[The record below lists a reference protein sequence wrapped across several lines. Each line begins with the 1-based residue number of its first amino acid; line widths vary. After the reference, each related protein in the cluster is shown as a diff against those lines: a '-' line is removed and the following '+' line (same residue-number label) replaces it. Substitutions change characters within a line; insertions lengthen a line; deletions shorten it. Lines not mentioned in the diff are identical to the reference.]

1 MSLQTCALRSL
12 NGRWAVAV
20 PGVLGLGLIGFG
32 LILQLVEGVIPCPMC
47 IMQRWVWISI
57 ISISVVGAWWY
68 GPRRALVFHGLH
80 AVLGMGGAYVAARQ
94 SWLQWYPPEVVSCGR
109 DFYGIVDT
117 FPLRQALPLLLKG
130 SGDCSAVDWTFL
142 GGSIANW
149 SFVMFVVAVAYSL
162 WKLGQGFMHRS
173 SQL

>member
-1 MSLQTCALRSL
+1 MSLQTCALRCL
-12 NGRWAVAV
+12 NGRWAVAA

-47 IMQRWVWISI
+47 IMQRWVWIAI
-57 ISISVVGAWWY
+57 IFISVVGARWY
-68 GPRRALVFHGLH
+68 GPRRALAFHALH
-80 AVLGMGGAYVAARQ
+80 AVLGVGGAYVAARQ

-149 SFVMFVVAVAYSL
+149 SFVMFVLAVVFSL

-173 SQL
+173 SHP